1 MKNDAKLI
9 EAAIL
14 GGLIGAALEAL
25 ISGGKKNS
33 GLGALAGAVI
43 SASFKANEEALQ
55 TNIPLILEEK
65 NALYEVDS
73 NGTKKFIRKLPRNN
87 KQIPKK
93 FTLK

>member
-25 ISGGKKNS
+25 ISGDKKNS
-33 GLGALAGAVI
+33 GLGALAGAVV

-55 TNIPLILEEK
+55 TNIPLILEE
-65 NALYEVDS
+65 NNVLYEVNS
-73 NGTKKFIRKLPRNN
+73 KGRKKLIRRLPNN
-87 KQIPKK
+87 SRQLPKK